1 MKTAKKKYWV
11 SQDEQHSKCDWTG
24 ERAATPSTTTSR
36 EKTSQTGLDDW
47 LEEPGRN
54 TTSKRKVMQRRK
66 KTLGGERGKKP
77 RVMLAFTDRR
87 FPPST
92 ATHLSDG
99 RAELA
104 LKDLLQG
111 LELVSGDVARLLQLL
126 QQLDGPG
133 NIWQIQGERGGRGR
147 WVYVCGYSCQR
158 DGGRGRGRNAL
169 HSITLT
175 AQPCE
180 RRRSESMGGIME
192 IDLAKAS
199 WGKKDRLHWL
209 GSMHSDQGR
218 RNKSGTHLLKGNTS
232 CWEQV
237 PAGITKLSH

>member
-1 MKTAKKKYWV
+1 MK
-11 SQDEQHSKCDWTG
+11 
-24 ERAATPSTTTSR
+24 
-36 EKTSQTGLDDW
+36 
-47 LEEPGRN
+47 
-54 TTSKRKVMQRRK
+54 RRK

-126 QQLDGPG
+126 QQLDGPS

-147 WVYVCGYSCQR
+147 
-158 DGGRGRGRNAL
+158 
-169 HSITLT
+169 
-175 AQPCE
+175 
-180 RRRSESMGGIME
+180 
-192 IDLAKAS
+192 
-199 WGKKDRLHWL
+199 
-209 GSMHSDQGR
+209 
-218 RNKSGTHLLKGNTS
+218 
-232 CWEQV
+232 
-237 PAGITKLSH
+237 